1 MARKS
6 KETML
11 AEKAKREQITATYRT
26 VAYIRLSTEDFR
38 HKNNVNTLYDQEQ
51 FVTSYINTKSDM
63 MLCDVFHDN
72 GESGLSFQRPGFE
85 AMIKGIR
92 DGKYNCIVVKDLS
105 RFGRNHL
112 EAAYYIYKFF
122 PQYNTRFVAINDD
135 YDSLKG
141 NTALEDIL
149 LPIKNLINENY
160 ARETSRKV
168 GTSARNNI
176 NRGLFISAFAP
187 FGYKKSKTKVG
198 RLEIDE
204 EVAPIVKRVFDMFV
218 VQDMSSVE
226 ISRQLND
233 EGVISPAQYKIKNG
247 ISKNKRWA
255 NAVWN
260 THTVK
265 VMLANPLYIGYLVL
279 GKTRVDM
286 YRNEPLRITKQ
297 EERNIVPDAHEA
309 IVSVEIFEMAQN
321 KLEQK
326 KRSPITE
333 KRNIPYIF
341 NNLYCGCCGTK
352 LVKQYRLD
360 STGKVSLIFY
370 SCPSDSRGKQTHCLF
385 KKINEDELSEVV
397 YKSLQLYICMAV
409 KNKKELLDIKPKAL
423 KEYDENITRY
433 THIIENIE
441 VLRTNIFDDFGD
453 GKINGR
459 EYNALVA
466 GYEEKQERYK
476 QLLENLKIDREKYMN
491 DRLERQSWVN
501 KLLQFEKDN
510 QLTKEMVDEL
520 IERINLSG
528 QNRIEICYKFS
539 NLFDDIMTNGG
550 VCIG

>member
-1 MARKS
+1 M
-6 KETML
+6 
-11 AEKAKREQITATYRT
+11 
-26 VAYIRLSTEDFR
+26 
-38 HKNNVNTLYDQEQ
+38 
-51 FVTSYINTKSDM
+51 
-63 MLCDVFHDN
+63 
-72 GESGLSFQRPGFE
+72 
-85 AMIKGIR
+85 
-92 DGKYNCIVVKDLS
+92 
-105 RFGRNHL
+105 
-112 EAAYYIYKFF
+112 
-122 PQYNTRFVAINDD
+122 
-135 YDSLKG
+135 
-141 NTALEDIL
+141 
-149 LPIKNLINENY
+149 
-160 ARETSRKV
+160 
-168 GTSARNNI
+168 
-176 NRGLFISAFAP
+176 
-187 FGYKKSKTKVG
+187 
-198 RLEIDE
+198 
-204 EVAPIVKRVFDMFV
+204 
-218 VQDMSSVE
+218 
-226 ISRQLND
+226 
-233 EGVISPAQYKIKNG
+233 
-247 ISKNKRWA
+247 
-255 NAVWN
+255 WN

>member
-11 AEKAKREQITATYRT
+11 AEKTMREQITSTYRA
-26 VAYIRLSTEDFR
+26 VAYIRLSNEDFR
-38 HKNNVNTLYDQEQ
+38 HKTNVNTLYDQEK
-51 FVTSYINTKSDM
+51 FVTNYINSQSDL
-63 MLCDVFHDN
+63 MLCDVFYDN

-85 AMIKGIR
+85 AMIKGLR

-122 PQYNTRFVAINDD
+122 PHYKTRFIAINDD

-141 NTALEDIL
+141 NKAIEDIL
-149 LPIKNLINENY
+149 LPIKNLINEMY

-168 GTSARNNI
+168 GAAARNNI
-176 NRGLFISAFAP
+176 NKGLFISAFAP
-187 FGYKKSKTKVG
+187 FGYKKSEAKVG

-204 EVAPIVKRVFDMFV
+204 EVAPIVRRVFDMFV
-218 VQDMSSVE
+218 IQDMSTVE

-233 EGVISPAQYKIKNG
+233 EGVISPAQYKIKKG
-247 ISKNKRWA
+247 MSKNKKWA

-265 VMLANPLYIGYLVL
+265 LILANPLYIGTLVL

-297 EERNIVPDAHEA
+297 EERNVVPNAHEA
-309 IVSVEIFEMAQN
+309 IVTDEIFEMAQR
-321 KLEQK
+321 KLEKK
-326 KRSPITE
+326 KRSPVTN

-360 STGKVSLIFY
+360 STGKITLIFY
-370 SCPSDSRGKQTHCLF
+370 SCPSDSRGKQTHCTF
-385 KKINEDELSEVV
+385 KKIDEDVLSEFV

-409 KNKKELLDIKPKAL
+409 ENKKDFLDIKPKAL
-423 KEYDENITRY
+423 KEFDEDVTRY

-441 VLRTNIFDDFGD
+441 VLRTRIFDDFGA
-453 GKINGR
+453 GKITGL
-459 EYNALVA
+459 EYNTIVA
-466 GYEEKQERYK
+466 EYDKKQERYK
-476 QLLENLKIDREKYMN
+476 QMLETAKVKKEKYMN

-501 KLLQFEKDN
+501 KLLQFEKEDR
-510 QLTKEMVDEL
+510 LTKEMVDEL
-520 IERINLSG
+520 IERINLSAH
-528 QNRIEICYKFS
+528 NHMEICYKFS
-539 NLFDDIMTNGG
+539 NLFEDIMSNGG
-550 VCIG
+550 VCVG